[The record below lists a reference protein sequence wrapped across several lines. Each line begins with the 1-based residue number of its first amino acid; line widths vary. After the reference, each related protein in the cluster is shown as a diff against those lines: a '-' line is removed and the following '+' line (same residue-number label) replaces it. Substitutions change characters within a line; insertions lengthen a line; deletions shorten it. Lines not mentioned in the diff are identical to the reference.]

1 MVQAQSKKLTFEE
14 YLNYSDKTNN
24 RYELIDGE
32 LMLCHQN
39 LNLIIS
45 LLTIYFSIL
54 LAAG

>member
-1 MVQAQSKKLTFEE
+1 MVQGLSKKLTFEE

-32 LMLCHQN
+32 LIALPPESEPNNFIANYH
-39 LNLIIS
+39 
-45 LLTIYFSIL
+45 FSIW